1 MTKRTKMLMLLIL
14 QMIASFSF
22 TLSAYEPPF
31 EEIVP
36 TIEGEN
42 PSEESLELV
51 VYLNTV
57 TGQITVE
64 TNLNQWNKVSII
76 NIDTG
81 VLFSVEIIRSTQN
94 DDYPYC
100 TQAPSFPGNY
110 CILFENESTEVS
122 GYFTIV

>member
-1 MTKRTKMLMLLIL
+1 MLMLLIL

-22 TLSAYEPPF
+22 KMNAFEPPI
-31 EEIVP
+31 EEILP

-42 PSEESLELV
+42 PSEESLDLV

-64 TNLNQWNKVSII
+64 TNPYQWNTVSII

-81 VLFSVEIIRSTQN
+81 CLVSVEMICSTQN
-94 DDYPYC
+94 EIYMYC

-110 CILFENESTEVS
+110 CILFQNDLTKAY
-122 GYFTIV
+122 GFFQII